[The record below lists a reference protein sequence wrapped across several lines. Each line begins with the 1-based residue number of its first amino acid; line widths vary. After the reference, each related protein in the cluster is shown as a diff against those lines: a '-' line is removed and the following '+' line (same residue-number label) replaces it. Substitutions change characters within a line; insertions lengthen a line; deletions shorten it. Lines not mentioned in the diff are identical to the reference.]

1 MVFLFPFSSNAQEQ
15 VKRIFGSYLTV
26 FSSFQKEFNKFFS
39 PLYSCF
45 SASSSS
51 LVSVFLPP
59 SLVVPA
65 NLLHTFFCHGL
76 SYFQHALTLFS
87 FLGFK
92 RDACSWIEGLLFEK
106 EGGVLLHVVGQ
117 ILGRSKGHALSLSPP
132 PCIYTPL
139 NEVGCLGLV

>member
-15 VKRIFGSYLTV
+15 VKRILVHTLLFSVVFRRNLT
-26 FSSFQKEFNKFFS
+26 SFS
-39 PLYSCF
+39 PPSTH
-45 SASSSS
+45 
-51 LVSVFLPP
+51 VFLLLLHLWFQFSFPP

-76 SYFQHALTLFS
+76 SYFQHTLTLFS

-106 EGGVLLHVVGQ
+106 EGGVLLHAVGQ
-117 ILGRSKGHALSLSPP
+117 ILGRSKGHALSLSPLAFIP
-132 PCIYTPL
+132 P
-139 NEVGCLGLV
+139 